1 MLFLNIFSSFG
12 YVQIIKLVHSG
23 FQLEVTF
30 LWCTINLLWSE
41 HRISDE
47 NLSSM
52 IDIIYFR
59 VQDVHGHYFIPT
71 STHHTGTWQRVFF
84 DLR

>member
-1 MLFLNIFSSFG
+1 MSIIDQILNYI
-12 YVQIIKLVHSG
+12 LVIRP
-23 FQLEVTF
+23 V
-30 LWCTINLLWSE
+30 NPLWSE
-41 HRISDE
+41 HRIRDE
-47 NLSSM
+47 NLSSV

-59 VQDVHGHYFIPT
+59 VQDAHGHYFIPT